1 MSSMQQTKKEIVM
14 YSTTWCPDCRR
25 AKAWFNEHGIAY
37 RDINI
42 EEDEKAVAFVQKI
55 NKGRKTIPTIIFP
68 DGDIL
73 VEPTNN
79 KLEAKMQSLE

>member
-25 AKAWFNEHGIAY
+25 AKAWFDEHNIVY
-37 RDINI
+37 QDINI
-42 EEDEKAVAFVQKI
+42 EEDEKAVELVQKI
-55 NKGRKTIPTIIFP
+55 NNGRKTIPTIIFP

-79 KLEAKMQSLE
+79 ELEAKMQLLQ

>member
-25 AKAWFNEHGIAY
+25 AKAWFDEHHIVY
-37 RDINI
+37 QDINI
-42 EEDEKAVAFVQKI
+42 EEDEKAVDLVQKI
-55 NKGRKTIPTIIFP
+55 NNGRKTIPTIIFP

-73 VEPTNN
+73 VEPTNSE
-79 KLEAKMQSLE
+79 LEAKMQSLQ